1 MSRLSFRP
9 RPLDINKKLPIVKSI
24 REFEDDDAP
33 TTGASTR
40 NSHLLRAAA
49 EADNEVHRVP
59 AKKSSSEIPTPQFS
73 VVDTYERDYART
85 FAQPTSY
92 LRGRGELRLANLLSM
107 IWTMRMRIGLK
118 SLTMSGRFLRLKSI
132 LLYLMIISVHLFL
145 SRFEALLF
153 KLEVLD
159 HKTRERAG
167 VITPTLGSPI
177 PVFLQLNSA
186 IEALQSL
193 SVRYAVFRSVHNY
206 WKAKRE
212 RWQKPILRRLQ
223 PPPPVNDTNP
233 YNVFRPR
240 EKAPRLHTR
249 RMQRREN
256 NAQSFE
262 KLRLVRRSLG
272 QAKTLLE
279 ALIKREEKKRDIL
292 ECEVSLQRIQMKY
305 KHGAQLVEDGTA
317 LVGSQS
323 DSSDEDEYM
332 DSEDAT
338 NERTN
343 DWPSNTQSRL
353 QNLKLRV
360 IPPQRVKHELKQE
373 PLPNGWLRKRE
384 AQEPVMLFTRPL
396 DIEKLA
402 ATGISAPVGP
412 PVEDGSAPTLRFH
425 GRIGRG
431 GRIIFDRFNP
441 LLRS

>member
-1 MSRLSFRP
+1 MTMHQPPELP
-9 RPLDINKKLPIVKSI
+9 RATRTCCGLRQKLITRCIEFLQRKAQVK
-24 REFEDDDAP
+24 FLP
-33 TTGASTR
+33 R
-40 NSHLLRAAA
+40 NSVLWIHMKEIMLAPLH
-49 EADNEVHRVP
+49 NLHRICVEEEP
-59 AKKSSSEIPTPQFS
+59 
-73 VVDTYERDYART
+73 
-85 FAQPTSY
+85 
-92 LRGRGELRLANLLSM
+92 ELRLANLLSM